1 MKEDVKT
8 ELMHTDAWMLLHMVT
23 VPCSGASYSFWGEDS
38 SPSRLYYCSP
48 EFLLSGL
55 SALDSECSSFEY

>member
-8 ELMHTDAWMLLHMVT
+8 ELMHTDARMLLHMVT

-38 SPSRLYYCSP
+38 SPRLYYCSP
-48 EFLLSGL
+48 EFLPSGR
-55 SALDSECSSFEY
+55 SALDSECCSFEY